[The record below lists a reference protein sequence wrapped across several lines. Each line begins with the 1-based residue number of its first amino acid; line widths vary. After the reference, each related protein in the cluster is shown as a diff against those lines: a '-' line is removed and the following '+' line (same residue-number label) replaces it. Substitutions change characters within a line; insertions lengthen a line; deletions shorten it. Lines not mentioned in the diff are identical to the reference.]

1 MNGEIKKYIINNFK
15 NDDKSEIKNAIE
27 DSINTN
33 DDVTLPGL
41 GIFFLLNWNE
51 ANDKEKDSIVDRIFN
66 QINLFRVTS

>member
-27 DSINTN
+27 ESINTN

-41 GIFFLLNWNE
+41 GIFFLLNWND
-51 ANDKEKDSIVDRIFN
+51 ANDKEKDLIVDRIFN
-66 QINLFRVTS
+66 QIKKSN

>member
-27 DSINTN
+27 ESINTN

-51 ANDKEKDSIVDRIFN
+51 ANDKEKDSIVDRIFK
-66 QINLFRVTS
+66 QIKKSN